1 MSVASLNFSIKNFQ
15 KNDFNKLIKHKEKLS
30 EKAKKIFS
38 ENCSIGK
45 WVKNRKKHSSI
56 FILEGNRKIYKT
68 LIKNKIYCVQR
79 GKGVRVSFH
88 FYNTDKDLDKLIRVI
103 KQ

>member
-30 EKAKKIFS
+30 KRQKNFS
-38 ENCSIGK
+38 ENYSIGQ
-45 WVKNRKKHSSI
+45 WVKNRKEHSSI
-56 FILEGNRKIYKT
+56 FILEGNRNLYKT

-79 GKGVRVSFH
+79 GKGVRVLFI
-88 FYNTDKDLDKLIRVI
+88 FTIL
-103 KQ
+103 